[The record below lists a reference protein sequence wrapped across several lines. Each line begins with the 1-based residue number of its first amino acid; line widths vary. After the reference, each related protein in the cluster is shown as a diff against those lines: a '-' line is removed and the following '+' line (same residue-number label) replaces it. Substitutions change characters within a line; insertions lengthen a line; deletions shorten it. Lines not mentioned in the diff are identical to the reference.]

1 VGRAAARGGGAGG
14 GGGATARGAGELGW
28 RGALVGR
35 EELAAEGW
43 VARRAGW
50 AVEWA
55 GKEGLREVFLYIS
68 FPFLFL
74 FEFNYSF

>member
-1 VGRAAARGGGAGG
+1 VAGPQPGERSSWAGVAR
-14 GGGATARGAGELGW
+14 W
-28 RGALVGR
+28 W
-35 EELAAEGW
+35 AAEGW
-43 VARRAGW
+43 GARRAGW
-50 AVEWA
+50 AAEWA